1 MERLALRGEMQRLQ
15 SRAAVLLHAGRG
27 YELAARQQVVVPR
40 VLAEELIPATTTTT
54 RTTTTARR
62 RYNTA

>member
-1 MERLALRGEMQRLQ
+1 MERLHLRGEMQWLQ

-40 VLAEELIPATTTTT
+40 VLAEELIPATI
-54 RTTTTARR
+54 TTTTASGRSR
-62 RYNTA
+62 TA